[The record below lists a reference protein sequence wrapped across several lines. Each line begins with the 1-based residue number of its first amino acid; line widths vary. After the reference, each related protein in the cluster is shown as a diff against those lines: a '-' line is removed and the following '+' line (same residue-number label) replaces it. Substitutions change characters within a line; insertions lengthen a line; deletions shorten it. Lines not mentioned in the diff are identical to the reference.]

1 MSVSSVPSTCS
12 DWPEVPVVGDNL
24 NENGEPVDILR
35 HHLDLCI
42 PCNCTVNNR
51 PCHKGVGR
59 NCRRRSDGQERC
71 HHEDHGSTKRP
82 GRLERQRERIAKR
95 EREKEREAQILQN
108 ICHHGLANASF
119 QDNAHGSAS
128 WLLAS
133 GYKAFIRSQTLEVQ
147 RDFQM
152 LGHLWR
158 RLENNDKLVF
168 RQSEAKFVQK
178 LACLAIGRGSFHVCS
193 FCFTS
198 FRDDPPSKTTVVG
211 LPVDNWEKM
220 CNMASEAYEH
230 SNSSQVPG
238 FISQQQAPND
248 LHDKDL
254 FLTLGQGP
262 EFFAV
267 AHSNQ
272 LAHWYD
278 EEKGYW
284 VPYYAEE
291 AKYSADA

>member
-35 HHLDLCI
+35 HHLGLCI

-51 PCHKGVGR
+51 PCYKGVGR
-59 NCRRRSDGQERC
+59 NCRIRSDGQERC
-71 HHEDHGSTKRP
+71 HHEDHVITKRP
-82 GRLERQRERIAKR
+82 GRQERQRERIA
-95 EREKEREAQILQN
+95 EGEREALIFQN
-108 ICHHGLANASF
+108 IRHHGLANASV
-119 QDNAHGSAS
+119 QDSAHGLAS
-128 WLLAS
+128 WVLAS
-133 GYKAFIRSQTLEVQ
+133 GYKMFIRSQTSEVQ
-147 RDFQM
+147 RDFEL

-158 RLENNDKLVF
+158 KLENNHKLGF
-168 RQSEAKFVQK
+168 RQSEALVVQK
-178 LACLAIGRGSFHVCS
+178 LASLAIGRGSIHVCS
-193 FCFTS
+193 FCFTTW
-198 FRDDPPSKTTVVG
+198 RDDPPSKATVVG

-230 SNSSQVPG
+230 RNSSQVPG

-278 EEKGYW
+278 WEKGYW
-284 VPYYAEE
+284 MLYRAEE
-291 AKYSADA
+291 ANYSADS